1 MIIIFNLNF
10 SQTFNERE
18 IRKLEKLGVINAN
31 TSNTENNVQLE
42 KIITVDQ
49 YRKANKIWGCAF
61 AGLGAL
67 AVAKGIIVMKQNKSD
82 TEGLGQTVGIMSLV
96 AGGLSF
102 GGSALFFI
110 RSGKEKKEIDELV
123 TLYNNQY

>member
-1 MIIIFNLNF
+1 
-10 SQTFNERE
+10 
-18 IRKLEKLGVINAN
+18 
-31 TSNTENNVQLE
+31 VQLE

-49 YRKANKIWGCAF
+49 YRKANKIWEYAF
-61 AGLGAL
+61 AGLGSL
-67 AVAKGIIVMKQNKSD
+67 AAANGIIVMKQNKSD